1 MRIGRVLFLS
11 LVSFIVGVFVFL
23 YVSEYS
29 KLLKIRNRALWM
41 QGTVAALKKEND
53 ELVKKVKMAKT
64 PYYVER
70 VARESL
76 GMSRPDEDVYYIIFK
91 NK

>member
-1 MRIGRVLFLS
+1 MRFGKVLFLS

-23 YVSEYS
+23 YTSEYT

-41 QGTVAALKKEND
+41 QNTVAMLKREND
-53 ELVKKVKMAKT
+53 ELVGKVKLAET
-64 PYYVER
+64 PYYVES

-76 GMSRPDEDVYYIIFK
+76 GMSRPNEKVYYIILK
-91 NK
+91 K